1 MNLVQPRLH
10 QPQQPNRHLLNTAT
24 HSHSHR
30 HTPIDPHFNRNL
42 KLNMDLDD
50 DSFYICTELTPR
62 CFVVQKA
69 VQIDRGQL
77 ERMVGDMTKGT
88 PRPTPIADNTPPPP
102 QLPYWF
108 TPECRDNLM
117 NIESPVTAP
126 SPVPPSTTIQQPS
139 FASGSGSQQSSS
151 VDIKQQLKAQLEYYF
166 SRENLITDRYLRC
179 QMDADQY
186 VPISIIAGFRKI
198 VQLTTDYNLIKQVLR
213 ESNQVEVDERSEK
226 VRPVCRRCTI
236 IIREISE
243 EHKDEIEKML
253 AGGPAYQDL
262 KYGLNESWYI
272 TYENEEKTQKAYM
285 HLQSLGKT
293 FQGKPICARIK
304 AGGPPSNAEL
314 ANLERAPSRQIPS
327 PFVNE
332 AAPFVPIDQPQ
343 MIPLTP
349 LMELG
354 QVLASFGFVPRATY
368 RPGATTVHVEEE
380 TETASSTAQ
389 ISPQT
394 GSQNNNNNSGSSQR
408 NSPSPRGNNQN
419 RRYQQQNGY
428 YQPNAIPSDG
438 NGLLGAYCPPNAA
451 SMPQMIQKGGNLP
464 RDSTSIRGGR
474 GFKRGGGGQVYTNG
488 AERPQ
493 YIGGRR
499 HTTSLN
505 CNLPRD
511 SASAF
516 VPHRQTFPSSSH
528 FAVNPLIPSFGNME
542 VDFSVMNPERISP
555 IPMIM
560 QPQQQQQNIVESQLY
575 ERPRYNTY
583 SHHYERR
590 NRVDENW
597 HSQSSGNSR
606 NTGSNTGRRVD
617 TVDRRSERSD
627 EATSSGEMTD
637 AKRRQSDDGLGLLQ
651 KDGKRKESDRKPS
664 SQSSAYSFEERAFPS
679 LTEPKPEPVKPVEK
693 PTFRLVVLTY
703 FIIILHFNAYNNH
716 Y

>member
-1 MNLVQPRLH
+1 
-10 QPQQPNRHLLNTAT
+10 
-24 HSHSHR
+24 
-30 HTPIDPHFNRNL
+30 
-42 KLNMDLDD
+42 
-50 DSFYICTELTPR
+50 
-62 CFVVQKA
+62 
-69 VQIDRGQL
+69 
-77 ERMVGDMTKGT
+77 MVGDMTKNT

-126 SPVPPSTTIQQPS
+126 SPVPPSTTTQQPS

-243 EHKDEIEKML
+243 KHKDEIEKML

-380 TETASSTAQ
+380 AETASSTAQ

-451 SMPQMIQKGGNLP
+451 SMPQVIQKGGNLP

-474 GFKRGGGGQVYTNG
+474 EFKRGGGGQVYTNG
-488 AERPQ
+488 AEGPQ

-499 HTTSLN
+499 HTTSFN
-505 CNLPRD
+505 SSLPRD
-511 SASAF
+511 SASASAF

-528 FAVNPLIPSFGNME
+528 FAVNPLISSYGNME
-542 VDFSVMNPERISP
+542 MNFSAMNPERISP

-560 QPQQQQQNIVESQLY
+560 QPQPQQQQQNIVESQLH
-575 ERPRYNTY
+575 ER
-583 SHHYERR
+583 
-590 NRVDENW
+590 
-597 HSQSSGNSR
+597 QSSGNSR
-606 NTGSNTGRRVD
+606 NTGSNTGRKID

-627 EATSSGEMTD
+627 GATSSGEMTD
-637 AKRRQSDDGLGLLQ
+637 ARRRQSDDGLGLLQ
-651 KDGKRKESDRKPS
+651 KDGKRKESDRKVRIFTYCV
-664 SQSSAYSFEERAFPS
+664 AAGKRYA
-679 LTEPKPEPVKPVEK
+679 KPEPKKSYAEKLKEKSAAENAVKEGIAK
-693 PTFRLVVLTY
+693 ELSPTGFK
-703 FIIILHFNAYNNH
+703 
-716 Y
+716 